1 MHGPPRPPITERR
14 RSRGRAIS
22 SSSGTSCEVPKT
34 PQSEDHRLGRDFS
47 ILKMRVSEPSVA
59 GADMFAV
66 DAFREP
72 GMNKPKEHLPPWLR
86 GTISSLAPKHPLRLL
101 APGQSALHGDSSPS
115 ALDLSSDSLP
125 TPVEETP
132 FAFVAPVIPSRKTSP
147 PALSA
152 YSTYGDLEP
161 SVLLHE
167 SAGISRTLLD
177 NNHIAGWSPRAQ
189 TPLAASLRPFST
201 PGPASGFTLEQ
212 NPVPLPLQLSE
223 QRFPT
228 ETSATRFHSL
238 DRDEPHPNFL
248 PFSTPGSLCSPPA
261 PSASFHPNR
270 NTLLLTRNRDVS
282 PPRFLSSPG
291 LSSPL
296 HTMPASGEKN
306 GPSPSYSPVT
316 DTRLGISSD
325 TSRPSSGPLQPR
337 TLGFKPFATPGP
349 AHLLSSPVVTRDPHC
364 PRPPPAR
371 LPPKPLYSN
380 ELERDPRP
388 PYTFPPSPIV
398 EPPQRNAAPCD
409 VPEFRWE
416 RFDRSNPQ
424 LALSSSPVRV
434 AAESEETFWSQPAQA
449 ILGASS
455 PSQRHDASPAF
466 SPHTP
471 PRDAL
476 PYSPSHSHP
485 AQLRDAFPQAS
496 PADLPRTPVSQDHAP
511 DEGQD
516 PDDSQEDSG
525 GDGLFAWIVA
535 PRDQPAPSTPRRRL
549 ADPRTELG
557 PTPTTPM
564 SGPAQ
569 GSSGRGRVVSS
580 PDAIRE
586 GSPPTPPC
594 GPSFAPAPGIYI
606 SPLRGEDEDT
616 PVPIETNPRSS
627 DLRPNSDAV
636 KTEVSRMLSNII

>member
-1 MHGPPRPPITERR
+1 
-14 RSRGRAIS
+14 
-22 SSSGTSCEVPKT
+22 
-34 PQSEDHRLGRDFS
+34 
-47 ILKMRVSEPSVA
+47 
-59 GADMFAV
+59 
-66 DAFREP
+66 
-72 GMNKPKEHLPPWLR
+72 
-86 GTISSLAPKHPLRLL
+86 
-101 APGQSALHGDSSPS
+101 
-115 ALDLSSDSLP
+115 
-125 TPVEETP
+125 
-132 FAFVAPVIPSRKTSP
+132 
-147 PALSA
+147 
-152 YSTYGDLEP
+152 
-161 SVLLHE
+161 
-167 SAGISRTLLD
+167 
-177 NNHIAGWSPRAQ
+177 
-189 TPLAASLRPFST
+189 
-201 PGPASGFTLEQ
+201 
-212 NPVPLPLQLSE
+212 
-223 QRFPT
+223 
-228 ETSATRFHSL
+228 
-238 DRDEPHPNFL
+238 
-248 PFSTPGSLCSPPA
+248 
-261 PSASFHPNR
+261 
-270 NTLLLTRNRDVS
+270 
-282 PPRFLSSPG
+282 
-291 LSSPL
+291 
-296 HTMPASGEKN
+296 MPASREKN
-306 GPSPSYSPVT
+306 GSPIYSPVA
-316 DTRLGISSD
+316 DTRLEISSD

-349 AHLLSSPVVTRDPHC
+349 AHLLSSPVVTRDPRC

-388 PYTFPPSPIV
+388 PYTLPPSPAV
-398 EPPQRNAAPCD
+398 APPQRNAAPCD

-449 ILGASS
+449 ILDASS
-455 PSQRHDASPAF
+455 PRSRHDASPAF

-471 PRDAL
+471 PRDTL
-476 PYSPSHSHP
+476 PYSPAHNLLRHP
-485 AQLRDAFPQAS
+485 EQLRDAVPQAS
-496 PADLPRTPVSQDHAP
+496 PTDLPKTPVSQDHAP
-511 DEGQD
+511 DEED
-516 PDDSQEDSG
+516 PDGSQEGSG

-627 DLRPNSDAV
+627 DLRPNPDAV
-636 KTEVSRMLSNII
+636 KTENASPAKRSLADAAQLPVIPRRAGEDPERREDEEQACEGRENSSIYRGVEDAATHNSPQRLTSDIEEVDELEGASQVSRDSIEDWSD